1 MNLIINQKI
10 KNLISNYYL
19 LLVRFIFM
27 GFQLSTFVDSTF
39 SLKWEILTI
48 NEKVISWHKNHALV
62 NIYSNCFVIRI
73 FLS

>member
-1 MNLIINQKI
+1 MNLISNQKI

-48 NEKVISWHKNHALV
+48 NEKVIS
-62 NIYSNCFVIRI
+62 
-73 FLS
+73 